1 MPFFPQDGWPIGVL
15 AGGDYPVEAMREW
28 LHHAPIV
35 LAADGGANRCQAAG
49 VAPDWVIGDFDSA
62 QPSALEF
69 AKNLRHVTDQSTT
82 DCDKLLALAIE
93 LGLPRI
99 ALMCSEGDRPD
110 HTLATYHSALRAP
123 IQTRFILRSGWAEPF
138 IASNWR
144 ANIPVGARFSILPLT
159 ASRVSATGL
168 EWSFDMQAVDATG
181 FSSVSNRTVS
191 ENVEVIV
198 ESGAVIVFVGLD

>member
-15 AGGDYPVEAMREW
+15 AGGDHPTEAMREW
-28 LHHAPIV
+28 LTHAPIV
-35 LAADGGANRCQAAG
+35 LAADGGANRCHAAG
-49 VAPDWVIGDFDSA
+49 IAPDWVIGDFDSVA
-62 QPSALEF
+62 PAALEF
-69 AKNLRHVTDQSTT
+69 AKNRRHVTDQSTT
-82 DCDKLLALAIE
+82 DCDKLLQLAGE
-93 LGLPRI
+93 LGLTRI

-110 HTLATYHSALRAP
+110 HTLATFHSALRAP
-123 IQTRFILRSGWAEPF
+123 IQTRFILRSGWAETLTAGP
-138 IASNWR
+138 WR

-181 FSSVSNRTVS
+181 FSSVSNRTTS
-191 ENVEVIV
+191 ETVELTV